1 MDHARFSEPDRTR
14 SRRHVVRLYVDKP
27 FIIQDTDLL
36 STVGYWRHFEPGFL
50 GRAVTD
56 QAVSRASDLY
66 IVAPSNIPFEPDPL
80 RYGGDVRELP
90 DTYWISLLEEFS
102 LPYVVLE
109 NSHPM
114 LRVNEADTIVR
125 ELFDRDNRMWF
136 DRDTQQG
143 ATT

>member
-1 MDHARFSEPDRTR
+1 M
-14 SRRHVVRLYVDKP
+14 
-27 FIIQDTDLL
+27 
-36 STVGYWRHFEPGFL
+36 
-50 GRAVTD
+50 
-56 QAVSRASDLY
+56 SRASDLY